1 MNPVEVLGVGN
12 AIVDVLSHASD
23 RFLVEQGISKGTMTL
38 VDADRAKAIY
48 HAMGPGTEVS
58 GGSAANTIAGI
69 ATLGARAA
77 YIGKVRDDQLGEVF
91 AHDLRA
97 LGVHFETPP
106 TPDGSATARCMVM
119 VTPDAQRSM
128 CTYLGACVE
137 LGPEDVDEA
146 LVRAAGITYLEG
158 YLWDPPAAKQ
168 AFRKATRIAHES
180 GKRVALSLSDPFC
193 VDRYREEFL
202 AFVEDDVDI
211 LFANEQELLSLYR
224 MEHFDDALQRV
235 RGHCQ
240 IAALTRS
247 AKGSV
252 IIAGEEVHVIDA
264 EPVSQIVDTTGAGDM
279 FAAGFLFGLA
289 RGVDL
294 ASAARIGSVAAGQ
307 IIGRY
312 GARPESDLLEKIR
325 NLGIPV

>member
-1 MNPVEVLGVGN
+1 MNTLDVLGVGN
-12 AIVDVLSHASD
+12 AIVDVLAHASD

-38 VDADRAKAIY
+38 VNADRAKAIY
-48 HAMGPGTEVS
+48 DAMGPGTEVS
-58 GGSAANTIAGI
+58 GGSAANTIAGV
-69 ATLGARAA
+69 AALGARAA
-77 YIGKVRDDQLGEVF
+77 YIGKLRDDQLGEVF

-97 LGVHFETPP
+97 LGVHFETPAAL
-106 TPDGSATARCMVM
+106 DGPATARCMVM

-137 LGPEDVDEA
+137 LGPEDVDET
-146 LVRAAGITYLEG
+146 LVRASGITYLEG

-168 AFRKATRIAHES
+168 AFRKAARIAHES

-193 VDRYREEFL
+193 VERYREEFL

-211 LFANEQELLSLYR
+211 LFANEQELLSLYQVD
-224 MEHFDDALQRV
+224 HFDDALQRV

-252 IIAGEEVHVIDA
+252 IVTGDEVHVIDA

-279 FAAGFLFGLA
+279 FAAGFLFGIA
-289 RGVDL
+289 RGIDL
-294 ASAARIGSVAAGQ
+294 ASAARIGSAAAGH

-312 GARPESDLLEKIR
+312 GARPDFGLLEDVR
-325 NLGIPV
+325 SAAG